1 MRTLREALAD
11 WTDLD
16 WAAHALAQCIGA
28 IGADTEMREVK
39 HIYWSDNALGNE
51 LVNALEALVKARVLE
66 KRDEPDDQV
75 RWNQAFEAPERH
87 A

>member
-1 MRTLREALAD
+1 
-11 WTDLD
+11 
-16 WAAHALAQCIGA
+16 
-28 IGADTEMREVK
+28 MREVK